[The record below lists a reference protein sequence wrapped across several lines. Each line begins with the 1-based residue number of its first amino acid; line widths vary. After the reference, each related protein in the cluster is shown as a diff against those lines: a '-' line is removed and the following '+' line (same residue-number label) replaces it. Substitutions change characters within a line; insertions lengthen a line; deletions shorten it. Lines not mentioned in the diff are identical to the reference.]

1 MRAPVQPSTDE
12 TAVAAPHR
20 EHVRVALGLSALF
33 LALQVVLT
41 DHGHVGAEAAGW
53 SWMVVGCLL
62 LATVYRGHSRV
73 ARGVV
78 VVSALVGVVVYGLAA
93 LTDPRA
99 ALVALSFLGQALPLL
114 TAPVRQHV
122 RHHD

>member
-1 MRAPVQPSTDE
+1 MRAAVQPSTDE
-12 TAVAAPHR
+12 TVLAPPHR
-20 EHVRVALGLSALF
+20 KHVLVALGLSALF

-41 DHGHVGAEAAGW
+41 DHGDMGAGAAGW
-53 SWMVVGCLL
+53 FWMVVGCLL

-78 VVSALVGVVVYGLAA
+78 VVSAFVGVIVYGLAA

-99 ALVALSFLGQALPLL
+99 ALVALAFLGQALPLL
-114 TAPVRQHV
+114 TKPVRQHV